1 MKYCLLLYIEGLK
14 PMERILLVEDNKSLA
29 KLVAMKITANLPF
42 EVDVAY
48 SMKEAMLF
56 TRKFDYFMALLDIN
70 LPDAP
75 DGEIVDAVIEQ
86 DVPAMVL
93 SGNMDKE
100 FRRSILKKEII
111 DYIGKGGIEDI
122 NYIISTIDRL
132 HKNRQ
137 HKVLIVDDS
146 MLFRK
151 SMQKMVK
158 NLFFQVYAVAH
169 GEEALGILKEN
180 PDIRIVL
187 TDYAMPVM
195 DGLELTREIRK
206 VHPKNELSI
215 LAISSSKDE
224 DISAMFLKSGAT
236 DFIKKPFSK
245 EEFSCRLNNA
255 IEALEN
261 IDAITNHAKR
271 DFLTG
276 LYNRRYFFRT
286 MEEYFAKAVEEGENF
301 AIAMVDIDHFKNIND
316 TYGHDVGDQVI
327 IHLSELLRSNT
338 SESDMVARF
347 GGEEFCIALKDLTND
362 QAVDLFENIRQKV
375 AATPLTL
382 SEQEEIGYTISIGVS
397 LDHEDTLEE
406 SVNSADMMLYHAK
419 NNGRNR
425 VESSQ

>member
-1 MKYCLLLYIEGLK
+1 
-14 PMERILLVEDNKSLA
+14 MERILLVEDNKSLA